1 MHKISS
7 TIIHTL
13 LITTGKG
20 GAFTIRSNRTGKD
33 YTFKIS
39 RSEFKGK
46 TYTHV
51 FVEQGYMKFRHLG
64 CFHTGYIFKS
74 GVVVITPAAEA
85 AAWLLNQVSYGRFE
99 FIDSRVGI
107 FHLGKCL
114 RCGKVLTDATSIE
127 AGLGPI
133 CRN

>member
-1 MHKISS
+1 MHQVTSS
-7 TIIHTL
+7 ILYTL
-13 LITTGKG
+13 LNTIGKG
-20 GAFTIRSNRTGKD
+20 GAFTVRSNDTGKD

-39 RSEFKGK
+39 RSEFKGR

-51 FVEQGYMKFRHLG
+51 FVEQEYLKFRHIG
-64 CFHTGYIFKS
+64 CFHTGGIFK
-74 GVVVITPAAEA
+74 GATLIETPAAIA
-85 AAWLLNQVSYGRFE
+85 ASWLLRHVVYGNFE
-99 FIDSRVGI
+99 YLDRKVAI

-114 RCGKVLTDATSIE
+114 RCGKTLTDATSIE